1 MLMDFGTLIMIT
13 TDQYMQLREIMLF
26 DQLDLSTGLTGQN
39 CCILLGYPQQGNIDV
54 DQVGLDYICSAANI
68 KISECN

>member
-39 CCILLGYPQQGNIDV
+39 CCILLGYPQQGNIDS
-54 DQVGLDYICSAANI
+54 QVHFLGYLSGIVSVF
-68 KISECN
+68 